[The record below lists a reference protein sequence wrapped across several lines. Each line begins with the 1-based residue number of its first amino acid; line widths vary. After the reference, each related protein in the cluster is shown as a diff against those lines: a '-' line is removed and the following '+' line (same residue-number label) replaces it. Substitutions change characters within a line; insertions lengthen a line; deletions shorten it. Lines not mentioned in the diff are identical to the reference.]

1 MYDVNYYEVVPNDES
16 NILTFPTT
24 NKVEKII
31 RVIPLKNKNNYKN
44 KNKLGVITINLSD
57 IDYNKMFDDI
67 IENQ

>member
-16 NILTFPTT
+16 NILAFSTT

-31 RVIPLKNKNNYKN
+31 RVIPLKDKNNFKN
-44 KNKLGVITINLSD
+44 KTKLGVITINLSD

-67 IENQ
+67 LENQ